1 MLMHLLVIAFALIM
15 TIPAFAQAQAPA
27 KMLRTGATI
36 EKFDGH
42 KLTVKTD
49 AGEELS
55 LTLPADVRVTRS
67 RPATLADVKA
77 GQFIGC
83 TAVEGPDGKLRAKEI
98 HILPESMRGVGEG
111 HYPWNDAPKTTMT
124 NGNIEHVAG
133 ITDGN
138 VIKVSYKGGRS
149 EIEIRPDVTVT
160 VIEVAGRDALKPG
173 TKINLF
179 AQEPRRQLDPAL
191 HQNRFLA
198 SAGSFRWSLPREF
211 FATRGSAGAPAET
224 PSRQ

>member
-1 MLMHLLVIAFALIM
+1 MLAGLQRSIEPWAERPKAENLMLMHLLVIAFALIM
-15 TIPAFAQAQAPA
+15 TFPAFAQDKAPA
-27 KMLRTGATI
+27 RMLRTGGTV
-36 EKFDGH
+36 EKFDGQ

-111 HYPWNDAPKTTMT
+111 HYPWGDAPKTTMT
-124 NGNIEHVAG
+124 NGNIEHVEG

-138 VIKVSYKGGRS
+138 VIKVSYKGGQTD
-149 EIEIRPDVTVT
+149 IEIRPGVTVT
-160 VIEVAGRDALKPG
+160 VIEMASRDALKPG
-173 TKINLF
+173 TRVNLF
-179 AQEPRRQLDPAL
+179 ARKNSDGSLTPRFIRID
-191 HQNRFLA
+191 
-198 SAGSFRWSLPREF
+198 S
-211 FATRGSAGAPAET
+211 
-224 PSRQ
+224 